1 MLFTIDLDTLEL
13 IASASD
19 RRRVSQVEGKRGDDT
34 PFEVQF
40 VRGGVAEEL
49 AESSVLTFGAKEEG
63 EYDSDAVVLE
73 DGFALSGSGS
83 TAKYI
88 ASPSFNTEELNAIFQ
103 IDADPANDPPF
114 VDLMAEFS
122 WAVGSGA
129 PTSTRTFR
137 FRVHND
143 VVRGDEGTPSA
154 AATPDDEWVAHG
166 HAQTLTLAQKTQALQ
181 NIGADRKFVAK
192 TVSEQ
197 VPTSS
202 INILAGLRYQF
213 VEVTS
218 SAEVDPGA
226 TSQKLG
232 LPVTDVL
239 PGDVI
244 EIRLKTL
251 STTPANLP
259 LNLYTRNPGPGTWT
273 TLLASLRNVGD
284 SIRLTCLTASA
295 SVTTWMI
302 EPFLP
307 RYATL
312 SAANA
317 AEAAIGVIFWDTT
330 LLRQRV
336 TTATS

>member
-13 IASASD
+13 IASATD
-19 RRRVSQVEGKRGDDT
+19 RRRVSMVEAKRGDDT

-88 ASPSFNTEELNAIFQ
+88 ASPSFNTEELNALFQ
-103 IDADPANDPPF
+103 IDADLANDPPF
-114 VDLMAEFS
+114 VDLMAEFT

-154 AATPDDEWVAHG
+154 ASTPDDEWVAHG
-166 HAQTLTLAQKTQALQ
+166 HSQSLTTGQK
-181 NIGADRKFVAK
+181 
-192 TVSEQ
+192 EQ
-197 VPTSS
+197 VSANIATSS
-202 INILAGLRYQF
+202 GH
-213 VEVTS
+213 TS
-218 SAEVDPGA
+218 P
-226 TSQKLG
+226 SQ
-232 LPVTDVL
+232 
-239 PGDVI
+239 I
-244 EIRLKTL
+244 L
-251 STTPANLP
+251 STDGSGR
-259 LNLYTRNPGPGTWT
+259 TRARQFIA
-273 TLLASLRNVGD
+273 LASTFNGSITVLDTGIVAFVG
-284 SIRLTCLTASA
+284 ASA
-295 SVTTWMI
+295 SFSTTLSFEEAASSDRSVVI
-302 EPFLP
+302 PDAEGTLP
-307 RYATL
+307 PLPAYSSL

-317 AEAAIGVIFWDTT
+317 AEAAIGIVFWNTT
-330 LLRQRV
+330 SGKAQV